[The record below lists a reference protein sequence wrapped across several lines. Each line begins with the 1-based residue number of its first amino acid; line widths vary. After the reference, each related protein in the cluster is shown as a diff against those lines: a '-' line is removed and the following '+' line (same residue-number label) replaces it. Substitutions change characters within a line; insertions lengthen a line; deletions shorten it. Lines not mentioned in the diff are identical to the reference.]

1 MLAKKSDATIS
12 GRFLPSV
19 SPLKMDTGVGEI
31 ARPVHYRANGSGRD
45 SYIVSTDGGFT
56 HPNKPCDPRE
66 VFRSTLRNY
75 GKNDTYLQSRNYDLA
90 NLGAG
95 SVFRRNSL
103 VIMQ

>member
-1 MLAKKSDATIS
+1 MHRKKSDATIS
-12 GRFLPSV
+12 GRFLQPV

-31 ARPVHYRANGSGRD
+31 AKPIHYRANGTGRD
-45 SYIVSTDGGFT
+45 SYIVSTDGGLSYA
-56 HPNKPCDPRE
+56 NKPCDPRV

-75 GKNDTYLQSRNYDLA
+75 DKNENYLQSRNYNLA

-95 SVFRRNSL
+95 SVFRRNSM